1 MKIAGY
7 IQDSIVDGPGI
18 RFTLFLQGCNLQ
30 CKNCHNPETWDLNAG
45 QEIEIKSIINLI
57 KENPLLDGITLSGGE
72 PFLQWEECLKLL
84 IELNDSN
91 LNIWVYTGY
100 NFEDLLNNPIYY
112 EFLKRINVLV
122 DGSFDDNKKSL
133 SLKWKGS
140 SNQRL
145 IDVQKSLD
153 KNKTILYEI

>member
-45 QEIEIKSIINLI
+45 QEIEIKSIIDLI

-72 PFLQWEECLKLL
+72 PFLQYEECLKLL
-84 IELNDSN
+84 NGLNNSN

-100 NFEDLLNNPIYY
+100 IFEDLLNNPKYY
-112 EFLKRINVLV
+112 EFLKRINILV